1 MSLNVEVEL
10 GVSYV
15 STSGGR
21 IPFIIRVKSGE
32 ASRFRAPISLAIAID
47 VSESMRGRKLEM
59 AKEAAKR
66 AINCLGEKDILSLYA
81 FSGHVEPI
89 AENVYVTSR
98 EWFKYHI
105 DALKIHAFTNLFE
118 ALNRAWR
125 AALKSPQN
133 YVRRV
138 LLLTDGQP
146 TVGERNIEVF
156 SRESVEAFSNGVSI
170 VCYGVG
176 EDYNENILYTIARS
190 SNGMFRHIDDPSQI
204 VEHFVYDVSQMLST
218 VANNATLRVIPIQG
232 VKIAIY
238 GRNYNTVETIAE
250 IPIGGIEANTTVEV
264 YGELFA
270 PPRIEGTYRLASI
283 ELVYDDITSNTQKIL
298 SNIAEIRASY
308 TVNSELIS
316 RGVNKAV
323 ISKVLALI
331 KTEEISQ
338 AIARGDTKTLTA
350 KLEEI
355 GKTIMLDPVKT
366 QILKEIDKILDEYSK
381 TRKLDTKKTL
391 YLTMTLQQSKTQIL
405 PGRGAKDKS
414 I

>member
-1 MSLNVEVEL
+1 LSLNVEVDL

-21 IPFIIRVKSGE
+21 VPFIIRVKSGE
-32 ASRFRAPISLAIAID
+32 TARFRAPLSLAIAID

-66 AINCLGEKDILSLYA
+66 AINCLEEKDILSLYA

-89 AENVYVTSR
+89 AENVYVTSK

-105 DALKIHAFTNLFE
+105 DMLKIHAFTNLFE
-118 ALNRAWR
+118 ALNRSWR
-125 AALKSPQN
+125 AVLKSPQN

-146 TVGERNIEVF
+146 TVGERSVEAF
-156 SRESVEAFSNGVSI
+156 SREAGEAFSNGVSI
-170 VCYGVG
+170 VCYGIG

-190 SNGMFRHIDDPSQI
+190 SNGMFRHVDDPNQI

-218 VANNATLRVIPIQG
+218 VANNTILRIIPVQG

-238 GRNYNTVETIAE
+238 GRNYNVVESIAE
-250 IPIGGIEANTTVEV
+250 VPIGGVEANTAIEI
-264 YGELFA
+264 YGELFT
-270 PPRIEGTYRLASI
+270 PPRIEGVYRLASI
-283 ELVYDDITSNTQKIL
+283 ELVYDDIASNMQKII
-298 SNIAEIRASY
+298 SNIAEIKATY
-308 TVNSELIS
+308 TANSELLS
-316 RGVNKAV
+316 KGVNRAV
-323 ISKVLALI
+323 IDKVLALI

-338 AIARGDTKTLTA
+338 AIARGDTKTLTV

-355 GKTIMLDPVKT
+355 GKTVVLDPAKT
-366 QILKEIDKILDEYSK
+366 QILKDILDEYGR
-381 TRKLDTKKTL
+381 TRKLDTKEAL
-391 YLTMTLQQSKTQIL
+391 YLTMTLQQGKTQIL
-405 PGRGAKDKS
+405 PRRNVKDSS

>member
-1 MSLNVEVEL
+1 LSLNVDVDL

-32 ASRFRAPISLAIAID
+32 TARFRAPLSLAIAID

-66 AINCLGEKDILSLYA
+66 VVNCLGEKDILSLYA

-89 AENVYVTSR
+89 AENVYVTSK

-105 DALKIHAFTNLFE
+105 DMLKIHAFTNLFE
-118 ALNRAWR
+118 ALNRSWR
-125 AALKSPQN
+125 AVLKSPQN

-146 TVGERNIEVF
+146 TVGERSIEAF
-156 SRESVEAFSNGVSI
+156 SRESGEAFSNGVSI
-170 VCYGVG
+170 VCYGIG

-190 SNGMFRHIDDPSQI
+190 SNGMFRHVDDPSQI
-204 VEHFVYDVSQMLST
+204 VEHFVYDVSQMLSI
-218 VANNATLRVIPIQG
+218 VANNTILRIIPVQG

-238 GRNYNTVETIAE
+238 GRNYNVVESIAE
-250 IPIGGIEANTTVEV
+250 VPIGGVEANTAIEI
-264 YGELFA
+264 YGELFT
-270 PPRIEGTYRLASI
+270 PPRIEGVYRLASI
-283 ELVYDDITSNTQKIL
+283 ELVYDDVSSNTQKII
-298 SNIAEIRASY
+298 SNIAEIKATY
-308 TVNSELIS
+308 TANSELLS
-316 RGVNKAV
+316 KGVNKAV
-323 ISKVLALI
+323 IDKVLALI

-355 GKTIMLDPVKT
+355 GRTVVLDPAKT
-366 QILKEIDKILDEYSK
+366 RMLKDILDEYSK
-381 TRKLDTKKTL
+381 TRKLDTKEAL
-391 YLTMTLQQSKTQIL
+391 YLTMALQQGKTQIL
-405 PGRGAKDKS
+405 QRRKDS
-414 I
+414 ST

>member
-1 MSLNVEVEL
+1 LSLNVDVDL

-32 ASRFRAPISLAIAID
+32 TARFRAPLSLAIAID

-66 AINCLGEKDILSLYA
+66 VVNCLGEKDILSLYA

-89 AENVYVTSR
+89 AENVYVTSK

-105 DALKIHAFTNLFE
+105 DMLKIHAFTNLFE
-118 ALNRAWR
+118 ALNRSWR
-125 AALKSPQN
+125 AVLKSPQN

-146 TVGERNIEVF
+146 TVGERSIEAF
-156 SRESVEAFSNGVSI
+156 SRESGEAFSNGVSI
-170 VCYGVG
+170 VCYGIG

-190 SNGMFRHIDDPSQI
+190 SNGMFRHVDDPSQI

-218 VANNATLRVIPIQG
+218 VANNTILRIIPVQG

-238 GRNYNTVETIAE
+238 GRNYSVVESIAE
-250 IPIGGIEANTTVEV
+250 VPIGGVEANTAIEI
-264 YGELFA
+264 YGELFT
-270 PPRIEGTYRLASI
+270 PPRIEGVYRLASI
-283 ELVYDDITSNTQKIL
+283 ELVYDDVSSNTQKII
-298 SNIAEIRASY
+298 SNIAEIKATY
-308 TVNSELIS
+308 TANSELLS
-316 RGVNKAV
+316 KGVNKAV
-323 ISKVLALI
+323 IDKVLALI

-355 GKTIMLDPVKT
+355 GRTVVLDPAKT
-366 QILKEIDKILDEYSK
+366 RMLKDILDEYSK
-381 TRKLDTKKTL
+381 TRKLDTKEAL
-391 YLTMTLQQSKTQIL
+391 YLTMALQQGKTQIL
-405 PGRGAKDKS
+405 QRRKDS
-414 I
+414 ST